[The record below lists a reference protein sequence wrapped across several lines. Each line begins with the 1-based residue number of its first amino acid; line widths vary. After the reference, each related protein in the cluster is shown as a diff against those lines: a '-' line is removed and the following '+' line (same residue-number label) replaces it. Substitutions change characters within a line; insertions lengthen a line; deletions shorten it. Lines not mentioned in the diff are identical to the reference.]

1 METGTIQA
9 TATGYGATHSQIEQS
24 GKEVKQNM
32 FDNQREL
39 PSNELRS
46 IAETLIGFD
55 ENYKSLKNHLMAVLM
70 PDRIDKWSKKH
81 HKQVIPLCGVIR
93 QRYPL
98 FLFSGDVGTGKTVT
112 AECAADRLT
121 RDMGKGG
128 FLLKLSTRVRG
139 RGLHGEMSQL
149 IQNAFENLTVQA
161 GKKRLSFLLIDEADS
176 IASLRSTEQMHQ
188 EEKAAVNT
196 LIQKIDEIRQVGGR
210 AVVFLCTNRANVI
223 DQAVV
228 RRAALHIEF
237 SRPDKEECLKLLA
250 HDLEGVGLTFEELDE
265 LASLTSAGG
274 CYGDSGY
281 TFSDFRFRFLPEALI
296 RSFPDQPLTFSILKE
311 AMLAVK
317 PSPKID

>member
-1 METGTIQA
+1 MT
-9 TATGYGATHSQIEQS
+9 
-24 GKEVKQNM
+24 QNT
-32 FDNQREL
+32 FDTQREL
-39 PSNELRS
+39 PSSELKDT
-46 IAETLIGFD
+46 AETLVGF
-55 ENYKSLKNHLMAVLM
+55 ESHYEALKNHLMVVLM
-70 PDRIDKWSKKH
+70 PDHVDEWSRKY
-81 HKQVIPLCGVIR
+81 HKQIIPLCKVIR

-121 RDMGKGG
+121 REMKKEG

-139 RGLHGEMSQL
+139 KGLHGEMSQL
-149 IQNAFENLTVQA
+149 IQDAFEELKTQA

-237 SRPDKEECLKLLA
+237 SRPDKEECLQLLT
-250 HDLEGVGLTFEELDE
+250 HDLQGIGLTPKELNK
-265 LASLTSAGG
+265 LASLISSGG
-274 CYGDSGY
+274 QYGENGY
-281 TFSDFRFRFLPEALI
+281 SFSDFRLRFLPEALA
-296 RSFPDQPLTFSILKE
+296 RSFPNRALTFDILRE
-311 AMLAVK
+311 TVLAVK
-317 PSPKID
+317 PSPRIV

>member
-1 METGTIQA
+1 MVT
-9 TATGYGATHSQIEQS
+9 
-24 GKEVKQNM
+24 QNT
-32 FDNQREL
+32 FDTQRKL
-39 PSNELRS
+39 PSGELKD
-46 IAETLIGFD
+46 IAETLVGF
-55 ENYKSLKNHLMAVLM
+55 EGHYEALKNHLTVVLM
-70 PDRIDKWSKKH
+70 PDHVDEWSRKYHNRI
-81 HKQVIPLCGVIR
+81 IPLCRVIR

-121 RDMGKGG
+121 REMGREG

-139 RGLHGEMSQL
+139 KGLHGEMSQL
-149 IQNAFENLTVQA
+149 IQDAFENLKTQA

-210 AVVFLCTNRANVI
+210 AVVFLCTNRAKVI

-237 SRPDKEECLKLLA
+237 SRPNREECLKLLA
-250 HDLEGVGLTFEELDE
+250 HDLQGIELTSKELNK
-265 LASLTSAGG
+265 LASLISKGG
-274 CYGDSGY
+274 QHGEIGY
-281 TFSDFRFRFLPEALI
+281 SFSDFRLRFLPEALA
-296 RSFPDQPLTFSILKE
+296 RSFPNQALTFDILRKTVVD
-311 AMLAVK
+311 VK
-317 PSPKID
+317 PSPQIV